1 MSIVTSTRLVAGREL
16 RETFRRKS
24 FWAVALVLLV
34 GSSAAMIVPELLSD
48 DSDPTVDIAVIGGGE
63 ELRALLA
70 AAAERAG
77 WELEL
82 RTVDDAQ
89 ELRSLVE
96 DDEVDLGVDANE
108 PPTVVV
114 RSGAGASMTATV
126 RAAVQQQRLVGQLRD
141 DGLSTAEIDAAL
153 AVPAPRLEELDAES
167 EGRQAVSFAISF
179 VLYLLLLTLMVQVA
193 NGVAIEKANR
203 VSEVLLAI
211 VRPGALLF
219 GKVIGVGVGGFTM
232 LVAGAIPVVVKLVAG
247 GDLPAGVGG
256 AVAGTVV
263 WFALGL
269 MLYLTMSGALGA
281 LVERQEQAGAVTAP
295 LTFVLIGTFIAAQSS
310 ADTALGTVLAYFPLT
325 SPLMM
330 PSRIAIGATSTVELV
345 VSLLLLVAAIALAA
359 RIGSTIYARSIVRT
373 GTRLTVRE
381 ALRQS

>member
-1 MSIVTSTRLVAGREL
+1 MSVVTSTRLVAGREL

-24 FWAVALVLLV
+24 YWAVASVLLL
-34 GSSAAMIVPELLSD
+34 GSSAAMIVPELLRD
-48 DSDPTVDIAVIGGGE
+48 DSDPTVEIAVLGGDD
-63 ELRALLA
+63 ELRSLLT
-70 AAAERAG
+70 AAAERAE
-77 WELEL
+77 WDLEL
-82 RTVDDAQ
+82 RTVDDAA

-96 DDEVDLGVDANE
+96 DDDVDVGIGTAD

-114 RSGAGASMTATV
+114 RSGTGGTITATV
-126 RAAVQQQRLVGQLRD
+126 RAAVQQQRLIAELRD
-141 DGLSTAEIDAAL
+141 DGLSAGAIGRAL
-153 AVPAPRLEELDAES
+153 AVPAPPLEELDVER
-167 EGRQAVSFAISF
+167 EGRQALSFAISF

-219 GKVIGVGVGGFTM
+219 GKVIGVGIGGFTM
-232 LVAGAIPVVVKLVAG
+232 LLAGAIPVVVKLVLG
-247 GDLPAGVGG
+247 GDLPAGIGG

-295 LTFVLIGTFIAAQSS
+295 LTFVLIATFIAAQSS
-310 ADTALGTVLAYFPLT
+310 ADTPVGTFLAYFPLT

-330 PSRIAIGATSTVELV
+330 PARIAIGATTPVELA
-345 VSLLLLVAAIALAA
+345 VSFLLLVAAIALAA
-359 RIGSTIYARSIVRT
+359 RVGSTIYARSIVRT
-373 GTRLTVRE
+373 GTRLTVRQ
-381 ALRQS
+381 ALTQR